1 MSSAVAKAQRHL
13 ELERLI
19 RKRLSLA
26 QIATQLRVSLK
37 TVKRDLAARRENM
50 LAEIG
55 GEQAVIRD
63 YLIRESFEDLD
74 ALAQKIK
81 RSEEEGV
88 DRSMVVSDF
97 YRNRATIRRDLAR
110 MIGAEQ
116 PARHLHLHTNTGP
129 EQTTQAIGPIRIVY
143 GPSVYPDDDS
153 GELIGIEL
161 PKAPEDRANCHPDT
175 VRLADE
181 IDRKRRAN
189 HGINGQFESCQPGA
203 R

>member
-1 MSSAVAKAQRHL
+1 MSSAVAKAQRL
-13 ELERLI
+13 VELERLI

-26 QIATQLRVSLK
+26 QIASQLRVSLK

-50 LAEIG
+50 LAELG

-81 RSEEEGV
+81 RAEEAGV

-116 PARHLHLHTNTGP
+116 PARHLHLHANTGS

-143 GPSVYPDDDS
+143 GPPVYPDDNSDQ
-153 GELIGIEL
+153 LIQIDL
-161 PKAPEDRANCHPDT
+161 PKAPEDRANCDPGT
-175 VRLADE
+175 IRLAE
-181 IDRKRRAN
+181 KL
-189 HGINGQFESCQPGA
+189 GA
-203 R
+203 LKPPA